1 MFGPLML
8 ALGGGILYTLT
19 RKSSSPPPSV
29 GGTNGLGLL
38 YRGESYRVIVR
49 GDSAHDVS
57 RGLSHMGFEVRSLD
71 KDPSAVG
78 VFSALGVW
86 RADANHLP
94 AVPGILVLRLDRT
107 EALPPPSEVQVVATE
122 SLDRGLTAREVE
134 ALRHALAEETNPK
147 HLGGFASTFEPD
159 FPIAA
164 SLLRAKE
171 ALVKRRSIGSVH
183 QAADRKRRAERVSKA
198 PELARHPFEGFSPF
212 EKDVP
217 PFWKEYG
224 DVVSREVAPQA
235 VWLKGRVDDRL
246 PKVLPPQE
254 EVAGKVRALI
264 VLFLRDPGL
273 LRKTPAEIAR
283 AYRVS
288 EAVANH
294 ALMAVTEWSDDLRL
308 VDPRYGRLLPPAP
321 RPSPGALHLAS
332 AAIKPT
338 LSPVSDVDTSI
349 RLAKE
354 TFRRAEKGDPKAIR
368 AKLTLGRA
376 TKAIDRERWIRWY
389 DRKRKL

>member
-1 MFGPLML
+1 MFQALMVVG
-8 ALGGGILYTLT
+8 LGGGILYALT
-19 RKSSSPPPSV
+19 RKSPSPQPV
-29 GGTNGLGLL
+29 IGTSGLGLL
-38 YRGESYRVIVR
+38 SQGESYRIIVR
-49 GDSAHDVS
+49 ARTRDDASH
-57 RGLSHMGFEVRSLD
+57 GLTRAGFDIRSLD
-71 KDPSAVG
+71 KDPSTVG

-86 RADANHLP
+86 TKGANHIDP
-94 AVPGILVLRLDRT
+94 IPGVVVLRLDRT
-107 EALPPPSEVQVVATE
+107 EALPSASEVRVPPTQ
-122 SLDRGLTAREVE
+122 SLDHGLTVRELE

-171 ALVKRRSIGSVH
+171 ALIKRRSIGSVH

-198 PELARHPFEGFSPF
+198 PELARHPFEGFAPF
-212 EKDVP
+212 KGDVP
-217 PFWKEYG
+217 PFWEEFG
-224 DVVSREVAPQA
+224 DVVSREVSPHA

-246 PKVLPPQE
+246 PKVLSPRE
-254 EVAGKVRALI
+254 EAAGKVRALI

-283 AYRVS
+283 AYKVS
-288 EAVANH
+288 EAIANH
-294 ALMAVTEWSDDLRL
+294 ALMAVNEWSDDLRL

-349 RLAKE
+349 KLARE
-354 TFRRAEKGDPKAIR
+354 TFRRAERGDPKAVK